1 MTNSKLNTH
10 NLQLIALVVVFLALA
25 TLYNVVVPL
34 GEGPDEPG
42 HAAYAFFLARAGR
55 LPVQRLDPRQTDVA
69 GEGHQPPLAY
79 ALAAPLAL
87 WLAPEDR
94 QIDLIGNPRYTWAG
108 GAEINAVSHGSH
120 EFWPWQ
126 GAVLAWH
133 LMRLVSALLGAATVV
148 CTYLAAREL
157 DFGFWILDFGAPD
170 PQSKIQNP
178 KSKIPLL
185 AAGLVAFNP
194 QFLFVSALVT
204 NDALLVAL
212 SAVLLWLVVREPR
225 NHGTAEPRTKGREP
239 RTEDDGTPEPQNR
252 EPVGRSLYGRLPRTE
267 NRKPQIWN
275 TIAIGVVL
283 GLALLTKQ
291 SAVILA
297 PVVVLAA
304 IVWRGGERRSWREWL
319 SHPFARSPI
328 HPFSLLNATLMIGV
342 AVLISGWWY
351 LRNQRLYGD
360 LLGLAAFRGEF
371 ATQPFQ
377 IASPAAWAAALAQM
391 HASFWA
397 RFGWMNVAPPGWA
410 IWLIG
415 AIELA
420 AVGGWVWRPQRG
432 LPTGILLLPTLA
444 FAWVV
449 SFAVTAGLV
458 AWQGR
463 LLFPALPVIAILLAH
478 GLSVV
483 SCSMS
488 AVGARYIVPLRT
500 TDHGPTTAILFFVL
514 CPLFLIALWLPGAV
528 IRPAYPPQTLPE
540 AAALAQIETPIH
552 GQLRRRGEPGV
563 DLRGWRLND
572 QPRPGAPLDVSLV
585 WFAAARQRLD
595 WVVFIHL
602 VDAQGQLVAEDNRPP
617 RGGAFPTTQWNQ
629 GDWVEDRHR
638 LALPADLAAGAYT
651 LRAGMYDPG
660 HENER
665 AGVYDTQGNLIGE
678 WLDLGRIIISGG

>member
-1 MTNSKLNTH
+1 MSNSKLKTQ
-10 NLQLIALVVVFLALA
+10 NLKLIALVVVFLALA
-25 TLYNVVVPL
+25 TLYSVVVPL

-42 HAAYAFFLARAGR
+42 HAGYAFFLARAGR
-55 LPVQRLDPRQTDVA
+55 LPVQRFDPRQTDVA

-87 WLAPEDR
+87 WLAPEAR
-94 QIDLIGNPRYTWAG
+94 QIEMIGNPRYTWAG
-108 GAEINAVSHGSH
+108 GAEVNAVSHGSR
-120 EFWPWQ
+120 EYWPWQ

-133 LMRLVSALLGAATVV
+133 LMRLVSVVFGAATVV
-148 CTYLAAREL
+148 FTYLAAREL
-157 DFGFWILDFGAPD
+157 DFGLLD
-170 PQSKIQNP
+170 PQSKIKNL
-178 KSKIPLL
+178 KSKMPLL

-204 NDALLVAL
+204 NDALLVTL
-212 SAVLLWLVVREPR
+212 SAALLWLVVREPQNR
-225 NHGTAEPRTKGREP
+225 RTAEPRTAEPRTENREP
-239 RTEDDGTPEPQNR
+239 RTESRSIAEPEDR
-252 EPVGRSLYGRLPRTE
+252 GSRIKGWIEGLWDV
-267 NRKPQIWN
+267 
-275 TIAIGVVL
+275 IAIGIVL

-297 PVVVLAA
+297 PAAVLAV
-304 IVWRGGERRSWREWL
+304 IVRCAGEQRPWRIWL
-319 SHPFARSPI
+319 RHPLTRSPV
-328 HPFSLLNATLMIGV
+328 HLFSLLRAALVIGV
-342 AVLISGWWY
+342 AALVSGWWY

-377 IASPAAWAAALAQM
+377 IASPIAWAAALAQL

-397 RFGWMNVAPPGWA
+397 RFGWMNVAPPGWV

-420 AVGGWVWRPQRG
+420 AVGGWIWRPQRG
-432 LPTGILLLPTLA
+432 RPTGIWLLLVLPALA

-463 LLFPALPVIAILLAH
+463 LLFPALPAIAILLAC

-483 SCSMS
+483 SRPLS
-488 AVGARYIVPLRT
+488 VVVARYIVPQRIT
-500 TDHGPTTAILFFVL
+500 NRGPRAAVLFFVL

-528 IRPAYPPQTLPE
+528 IRPAYPPQSLPE
-540 AAALAQIETPIH
+540 AAALAQIETPVH

-563 DLRGWRLND
+563 DLRGWRLD
-572 QPRPGAPLDVSLV
+572 GQPRPGAALDVSLV
-585 WFAAARQRLD
+585 WFAAARQAPD
-595 WVVFIHL
+595 WVVFVHL
-602 VDAQGQLVAEDNRPP
+602 VDAQGHMVAEDNRPP
-617 RGGAFPTTQWNQ
+617 RDGAFPTTQWNQ

-638 LALPADLAAGAYT
+638 LALPADLATGAYT

-660 HENER
+660 HENQR
-665 AGVYDTQGNLIGE
+665 AGVYDAEGDLIGE
-678 WLDLGRIIISGG
+678 WLDLGRIIVSGD